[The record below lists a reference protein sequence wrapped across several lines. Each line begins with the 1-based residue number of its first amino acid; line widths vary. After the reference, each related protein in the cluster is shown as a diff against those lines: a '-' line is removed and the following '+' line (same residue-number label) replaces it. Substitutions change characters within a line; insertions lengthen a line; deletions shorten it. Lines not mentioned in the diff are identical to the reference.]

1 MDAKILAICDAQ
13 KNYAVRLMEA
23 FCSKKQLDFQMHVF
37 SSVEDLEQFVRKK
50 RIEIL
55 LISGSLMSKKIIPYE
70 IEKIILLSD
79 GSYYEEFSVYESI
92 YKYQSASQIMKEV
105 LSYYAEVAKPV
116 TGLFS
121 GKQEFEVYGVYS
133 PIGRCGKT
141 ALAESLAEF
150 YGKRK
155 KTLLLNLQ
163 SFSAHTEQLAENAV
177 WDLTDLI
184 YFLRQGKKTFL
195 YKLGSIVR
203 AKDSYDYILPMK
215 IPADLRSV
223 TLAEWTEL
231 LEKLATDSDYQV
243 VVVDLGQDI
252 CGLFQMLHQCSKVY
266 MPILSDPDSKRKL
279 ENFLWILEEEN
290 FKKVILGIQKIYL
303 PVEVEGKNM
312 KLFMEEWVERSCSCD
327 G

>member
-1 MDAKILAICDAQ
+1 M
-13 KNYAVRLMEA
+13 
-23 FCSKKQLDFQMHVF
+23 
-37 SSVEDLEQFVRKK
+37 
-50 RIEIL
+50 
-55 LISGSLMSKKIIPYE
+55 
-70 IEKIILLSD
+70 
-79 GSYYEEFSVYESI
+79 
-92 YKYQSASQIMKEV
+92 
-105 LSYYAEVAKPV
+105 
-116 TGLFS
+116 
-121 GKQEFEVYGVYS
+121 
-133 PIGRCGKT
+133 
-141 ALAESLAEF
+141 
-150 YGKRK
+150 
-155 KTLLLNLQ
+155 
-163 SFSAHTEQLAENAV
+163 
-177 WDLTDLI
+177 I

-312 KLFMEEWVERSCSCD
+312 KSFMEEWVERSCSCD